1 LAAFG
6 GEMLVKVGFVLLV
19 AWLVGLLGVY
29 DVGAL
34 VHVPL
39 LVGLMLLMLGAL
51 KAREAAV
58 ARERGSR
65 SSGR

>member
-1 LAAFG
+1 
-6 GEMLVKVGFVLLV
+6 MLVTVGFVLLV

-58 ARERGSR
+58 ARERDSR